1 MLNLYRKMVATLV
14 KKGLPYRQPY
24 QPPYEYA
31 AIVCP
36 QIPDGREIIEW
47 LTQAANRAAYDPKP
61 FNPSII
67 PEAGRKLSA
76 LMRALAGRR

>member
-1 MLNLYRKMVATLV
+1 MLNLYRQMVALLV
-14 KKGLPYRQPY
+14 KKDLPSRQPY

-36 QIPDGREIIEW
+36 QITDGQEIIEW
-47 LTQAANRAAYDPKP
+47 LTQAASSAAYDPKP

-67 PEAGRKLSA
+67 PEARRRLSA
-76 LMRALAGRR
+76 LM